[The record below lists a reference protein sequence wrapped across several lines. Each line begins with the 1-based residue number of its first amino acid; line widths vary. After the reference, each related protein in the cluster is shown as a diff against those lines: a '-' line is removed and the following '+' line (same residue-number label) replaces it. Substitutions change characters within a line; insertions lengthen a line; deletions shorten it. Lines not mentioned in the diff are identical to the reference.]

1 MFYRNGS
8 SLRFNEKLGA
18 GNYLGSCE
26 DSDILYRAL
35 KSSKNIVYKP
45 EVQIYHPHYSSDTNM
60 NEGKV
65 KSYGLGFGAFCK
77 FNFDFNICILFIKAE
92 AMVVRFGTLAPLKTP
107 IKVLTVVVQS
117 ASTLLSMDVIS
128 GSVQRARREL
138 LYPIILS
145 SSGMEIPAVWAYF
158 TAPTARI
165 VRSQNCVKFQPF
177 FFQA

>member
-1 MFYRNGS
+1 MVF
-8 SLRFNEKLGA
+8 
-18 GNYLGSCE
+18 
-26 DSDILYRAL
+26 
-35 KSSKNIVYKP
+35 
-45 EVQIYHPHYSSDTNM
+45 
-60 NEGKV
+60 
-65 KSYGLGFGAFCK
+65 
-77 FNFDFNICILFIKAE
+77 LFIKAE

-158 TAPTARI
+158 TAPTA
-165 VRSQNCVKFQPF
+165 SESSEAKTASNFSPSSGLKEDPWNFQNSWNIDESWSPQPGYDF
-177 FFQA
+177 LSMLLCSPPSY

>member
-1 MFYRNGS
+1 MVF
-8 SLRFNEKLGA
+8 
-18 GNYLGSCE
+18 
-26 DSDILYRAL
+26 
-35 KSSKNIVYKP
+35 
-45 EVQIYHPHYSSDTNM
+45 
-60 NEGKV
+60 
-65 KSYGLGFGAFCK
+65 
-77 FNFDFNICILFIKAE
+77 LFIKAE

-158 TAPTARI
+158 TAPTASESSELRQI
-165 VRSQNCVKFQPF
+165 SALLLSGLKEDPWNFQNSWNIDESWSPQPGYDF
-177 FFQA
+177 LSMLLCSPPSY

>member
-1 MFYRNGS
+1 MVF
-8 SLRFNEKLGA
+8 
-18 GNYLGSCE
+18 
-26 DSDILYRAL
+26 
-35 KSSKNIVYKP
+35 
-45 EVQIYHPHYSSDTNM
+45 
-60 NEGKV
+60 
-65 KSYGLGFGAFCK
+65 
-77 FNFDFNICILFIKAE
+77 LFIKAE

-158 TAPTARI
+158 TLLRPVNRQKPKLRQILALLLSGLKEDPWNF
-165 VRSQNCVKFQPF
+165 QNSWNIDESWSPQPGYDF
-177 FFQA
+177 LSMLLCSPPSY